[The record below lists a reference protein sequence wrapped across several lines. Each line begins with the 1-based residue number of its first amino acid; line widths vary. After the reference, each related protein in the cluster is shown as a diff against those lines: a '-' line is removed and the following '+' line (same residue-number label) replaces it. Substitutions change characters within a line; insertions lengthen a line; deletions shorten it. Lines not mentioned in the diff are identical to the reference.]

1 MKKTILLLVLN
12 LIAIGMFAQTVISNG
27 ESIGTGWWP
36 AGSAGEV
43 GVWNNPLK
51 DGVNN
56 TDKAMTV
63 WINNG
68 DLIYTGGGIGGLNVD
83 MSTYNTISVMVY
95 KQIAGMVRL
104 EIQDATGNKFC
115 FASYTSPG
123 NWQNLKFPIPADF
136 VGPLT
141 ALLVAPHFENY
152 TENPIPDGEAH
163 RMWWDEVVAFNDTTT
178 GISNPYVDAKAE
190 IVKTII
196 YTMNGSQIGVFGEKE
211 LIPFKKMSNG
221 LYVVQEFDD
230 LGRIYVSKIL
240 IDN

>member
-1 MKKTILLLVLN
+1 MKKTILLLVLD

-27 ESIGTGWWP
+27 EDIGTGWWP
-36 AGSAGEV
+36 AGSAGAV
-43 GVWNNPLK
+43 DVWDNPLK

-63 WINNG
+63 WINNA
-68 DLIYTGGGIGGLNVD
+68 DADYTGGGLGGLNVD
-83 MSTYNTISVMVY
+83 MSMYNAISVMVY

-104 EIQDATGNKFC
+104 EIQDGSNTFC
-115 FASYTSPG
+115 YTAYTTPG
-123 NWQNLKFPIPADF
+123 VWQNLKFAVPAGF
-136 VGPLT
+136 GTLT
-141 ALLVAPHFENY
+141 TLLVAPHFENY

-178 GISNPYVDAKAE
+178 GISNPYVETKAE

-196 YTMNGSQIGVFGEKE
+196 YAVNGSQVGVFGKKE
-211 LIPFKKMSNG
+211 LIPFKEMSNG
-221 LYVVQEFDD
+221 LYVVQKFDD
-230 LGRIYVSKIL
+230 FGRTYVSKIL